1 MNELSRHIGSR
12 IRSFRKAQGLTLQQM
27 ADRLEKSKAT
37 MSKYETGDIILDVE
51 TLYAIANLLQI
62 GINQLTDYRPEAGIL
77 PGGHGTS
84 DGHCTPGGHCTPDGH
99 CTPEGHCAP
108 GGHCTPEGDAAI
120 STRAKVRVSPDETSC
135 ADVASS
141 QSPFFQADLLYFYY
155 YDGRYRRL
163 KSGII
168 RISRSDR
175 TRLECA
181 ASIVISSATPMG
193 RSDEEYYTGT
203 VLYSDMVIR
212 FSFVNQWNG
221 MEQDMLYIFNPP
233 CGWGP
238 AGAAGT
244 RETPGATHGAGA
256 NCAEGLLSG
265 ISTVDQM
272 PCAFKCLVSLRPLD
286 VDLTSGMMQ
295 RLTFTRRQLQRL
307 QKLNM
312 LLVDNQ
318 E

>member
-1 MNELSRHIGSR
+1 MNELSRHIGNR

-62 GINQLTDYRPEAGIL
+62 GINQLTDYRPEAEIL
-77 PGGHGTS
+77 PGE
-84 DGHCTPGGHCTPDGH
+84 HCAS
-99 CTPEGHCAP
+99 EGHCAP
-108 GGHCTPEGDAAI
+108 GGHCAPEGDAAI

-141 QSPFFQADLLYFYY
+141 QSPFFQADLLFFYY

-163 KSGII
+163 KSGTI
-168 RISRSDR
+168 RISRLDR

-181 ASIVISSATPMG
+181 ASMVISSATPMG

-233 CGWGP
+233 CGLEP

-272 PCAFKCLVSLRPLD
+272 PCAFKCLVSLTPLD
-286 VDLTSGMMQ
+286 VDLTSGLMQ